1 MQYKIIIISDSRT
14 ARENKIAYYKIVVA
28 TGLAHCSNDEYQKCE
43 FKTKS
48 YLSTWIGLGR
58 TSNGTNEVEC
68 C

>member
-48 YLSTWIGLGR
+48 YLST
-58 TSNGTNEVEC
+58 
-68 C
+68 